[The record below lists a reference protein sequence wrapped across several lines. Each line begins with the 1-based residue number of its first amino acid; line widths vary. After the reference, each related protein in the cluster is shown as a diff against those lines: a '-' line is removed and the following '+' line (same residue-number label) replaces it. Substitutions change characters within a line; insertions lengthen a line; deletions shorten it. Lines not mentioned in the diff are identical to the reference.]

1 MWDKKHLLGLEE
13 LSAGDIL
20 DILDKAQNYRA
31 TALDEDKPCDAL
43 AGRRVVLMFFE
54 SSTRTR
60 VSFEIA
66 VERLGGSVTALS
78 ADTSSVK
85 KGESL
90 LDTVRTID
98 SMGVDFMVVRH
109 PASGAACQI
118 AQAVSASVVNA
129 GDGTHE
135 HPTQGLLDMLTIR
148 QRKGAIAGL
157 RVGIVG
163 DILHSRVARSN
174 LFGLTKLGASVVL
187 IGPPTLVPDS
197 FKSLGA
203 EISNSLDD
211 AIHQCDVLNVL
222 RIQRERLD
230 GQFFPSVR
238 EYCELYRLDRV
249 RMRRAKP
256 DVLVMHPGP
265 MNRGIE
271 ITPDVAD
278 GANSVILEQVSNGVA
293 VRMAVLDILNSPRRS
308 RRDAP
313 VGRL

>member
-13 LSAGDIL
+13 LSAQDITEL
-20 DILDKAQNYRA
+20 LDKAGDYRA
-31 TALDEDKPCDAL
+31 TALDDDKACDAL
-43 AGRRVVLMFFE
+43 RGKRVVLMFFE
-54 SSTRTR
+54 NSTRTR
-60 VSFEIA
+60 VSFEVA
-66 VERLGGSVTALS
+66 AERLGGSVTALS
-78 ADTSSVK
+78 MDTSSVK

-109 PASGAACQI
+109 SSSGAARQV
-118 AQAVSASVVNA
+118 AKAVSASVINA

-135 HPTQGLLDMLTIR
+135 HPTQGLLDMLTVR
-148 QRKGAIAGL
+148 QHKGRIDGL

-163 DILHSRVARSN
+163 DVLHSRVARSN
-174 LFGLTKLGASVVL
+174 LFGLKKLGASVVL

-197 FKSLGA
+197 FRSLGA
-203 EISNSLDD
+203 EISNNFDD
-211 AIHQCDVLNVL
+211 VIHQCDVLNML

-230 GQFFPSVR
+230 GQYFPSVR
-238 EYCELYRLDRV
+238 EYCELFRLDSS

-293 VRMAVLDILNSPRRS
+293 VRMAVLDTLNKAMMN
-308 RRDAP
+308 DE
-313 VGRL
+313 G

>member
-13 LSAGDIL
+13 LSAQDITDL
-20 DILDKAQNYRA
+20 LDKAGEYRA
-31 TALDEDKPCDAL
+31 EALDDDKHFDAL
-43 AGRRVVLMFFE
+43 HGKRVVLMFFE
-54 SSTRTR
+54 NSTRTR
-60 VSFEIA
+60 VSFEVA
-66 VERLGGSVTALS
+66 AERLGGCVTALS
-78 ADTSSVK
+78 MDTSSVK

-98 SMGVDFMVVRH
+98 SMGMDFMVVRH
-109 PASGAACQI
+109 SSSGAARQI
-118 AQAVSASVVNA
+118 SQAVSASVINA

-135 HPTQGLLDMLTIR
+135 HPTQGLLDVLTIR
-148 QRKGAIAGL
+148 QHKGRIEGL

-163 DILHSRVARSN
+163 DVLHSRVARSN
-174 LFGLTKLGASVVL
+174 LFALLKLGATVVL

-197 FKSLGA
+197 FRALGA

-211 AIHQCDVLNVL
+211 VIHQCDVLNML

-230 GQFFPSVR
+230 GQYFPSVR
-238 EYCELYRLDRV
+238 EYCELFRLDGS

-293 VRMAVLDILNSPRRS
+293 VRMAVLDTLNKEK
-308 RRDAP
+308 
-313 VGRL
+313 